1 MSARK
6 IIVAVDYSPA
16 SQRALEYAASLARD
30 RDATLLIVHVSELE
44 EYPVGELFDEEPR
57 SSESELEELL
67 AVRIP
72 DPRIR
77 CEHRLLH
84 GAPAEQIVKLA
95 REEDAELIVLGSHGH
110 TAVGKLLVGSVAEA
124 VIRQAH
130 CSVCA
135 LRPPAYAPL
144 TAGATRP

>member
-6 IIVAVDYSPA
+6 IIVATDYSPA

-30 RDATLLIVHVSELE
+30 RGATLLIVHVSELE

-67 AVRIP
+67 AVTIP

-84 GAPAEQIVKLA
+84 GAPAEQIVKAA

-110 TAVGKLLVGSVAEA
+110 SAVGKLLVGSVAEA
-124 VIRQAH
+124 VIRRAH
-130 CSVCA
+130 CTVCA

-144 TAGATRP
+144 AAGAARP

>member
-6 IIVAVDYSPA
+6 IIVATDYSPA

-30 RDATLLIVHVSELE
+30 RGATLLIVHVSELE

-67 AVRIP
+67 AVTIP

-84 GAPAEQIVKLA
+84 GAPAEQIVKAA

-110 TAVGKLLVGSVAEA
+110 SAVGKLLVGSVAEA

-130 CSVCA
+130 CTVCA